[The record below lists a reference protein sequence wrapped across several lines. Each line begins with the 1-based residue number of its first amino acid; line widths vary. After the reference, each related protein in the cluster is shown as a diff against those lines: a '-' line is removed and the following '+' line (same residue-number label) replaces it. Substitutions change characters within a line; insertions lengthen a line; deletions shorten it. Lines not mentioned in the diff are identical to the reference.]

1 MANIFQNGTEESV
14 EAKVLLHGG
23 PEFRWF
29 QVSGKRI
36 IIDNNPFLIGIGTDI
51 TDRKKLEKSA
61 LKNSEDRIE

>member
-14 EAKVLLHGG
+14 
-23 PEFRWF
+23 EFRWF